1 MEIKDIYSVNYM
13 KDHFNYVGTLRNEK
27 RFNIGDNVF
36 FTMMGRDLF
45 RGRIIGIELPPIDN
59 PDYLYKIQIPKEIIN
74 KELYGKYGGF
84 DTDEAFKKVVL
95 TCNRIFNTIQEAKES
110 AIENLHRMAELQRE
124 EIENYFKQ
132 FE

>member
-1 MEIKDIYSVNYM
+1 MEIKEIYKVSYM

-36 FTMMGRDLF
+36 FTMMAREIF
-45 RGRIIGIELPPIDN
+45 RGRIIGIELPPTDN

-74 KELYGKYGGF
+74 KELYGRYSEP
-84 DTDEAFKKVVL
+84 DEALRTVVL
-95 TCNRIFNTIQEAKES
+95 KCSSIFNTIQEAKES

>member
-1 MEIKDIYSVNYM
+1 MEIKDIYSINYM

-36 FTMMGRDLF
+36 FSIGRDIF
-45 RGRIIGIELPPIDN
+45 RGRIIGIELPPTNN
-59 PDYLYKIQIPKEIIN
+59 PDYLYKIQIPIEIIN
-74 KELYGKYGGF
+74 KELYSLSNL
-84 DTDEAFKKVVL
+84 VL
-95 TCNRIFNTIQEAKES
+95 PELKTIVLKCSDMFNTVQEAKES